1 MSNELNNKI
10 KHAAKWSVITEVIAK
25 FITPITSMMLA
36 RLLTPEAFGVV
47 ATLTM
52 IISFAEIF
60 TDAGFQKFLIQQEFR
75 DEKEREQSTTVAFW
89 SNLSMSLLIWAV
101 IAVFSEPLAVMVG
114 NPGLGHVL
122 VIACISIPLSAFS
135 SIQIALYK
143 RDLDFKTLFKVRIIG
158 ICIPLFVTIP
168 LALWL
173 RNYWALVCGTIASNI
188 VNAVLLTY
196 YSTWKPR
203 IYYSFNK
210 FKEMFSF
217 TIWSVVEAV
226 TIWMTGYIDIFFI
239 GIYLN
244 EYYLGL
250 YKMSIATVGSLT
262 SIIISATTP
271 ILFSGLSRLQNDNEA
286 FKQMFFKFQKLV
298 GMLIIPLGVG
308 IFCYSDLITAI
319 LLGGQWGEA
328 SDFIGLWGL
337 SSAFTIVFA
346 HYSSEVYRSK
356 GRPKLSVL
364 AQVLHLVVLLPVVYW
379 SVQYGYGTLIWS
391 RSLVRFELIIVN
403 MIIIYYTVKMSP
415 WRMLINVAPSII
427 AAIVMGCFAWG
438 ISGLMNGIFGQFIG
452 IILSSILFFITVSL
466 FPIERAILIGF
477 VKRLKNNKF

>member
-337 SSAFTIVFA
+337 SSAFTIIFA

>member
-391 RSLVRFELIIVN
+391 RSLVRFESIIVN

>member
-75 DEKEREQSTTVAFW
+75 DKKEREQSTTVAFW

-101 IAVFSEPLAVMVG
+101 IAVFSEPLAMMVG